1 VTATLSRPRTAFRCD
16 LAPLKAAVHAVA
28 RRIPTRPA
36 TPQVAGILIR
46 LTGDRLTLAAFD
58 YEVAVTAALNVDGS
72 HDGAVLVSGRLLTT
86 LIDTLP
92 AKPVEASMAGS
103 RLALDCG
110 SVHVELPS
118 MSVEDY
124 PTLPDLP
131 EPAGHVDAAAF
142 ANTIRRVAVAT
153 GDYADLPILTGM
165 VMNFAA
171 QITLVAT
178 DRYRAATDVLN
189 WTPAPGTDL
198 GREAIVPANVL
209 AEVVPS
215 IAAGADTIAVHLSDG
230 LFGLA
235 GPAVTIVARTMSE
248 AHLGMGLLKNWPAR
262 SDTPV
267 TIDADEFAGH
277 LNRANKVHERKTPIR
292 LTLNGP
298 ELHIGA
304 TGADTTA
311 VAASMA
317 VSYEGE
323 PIEILSNPAW
333 LLDAVKACGSSTV
346 EVSFTGRKTAYLVT
360 PIADGDTY
368 RQLVM
373 PVRPPA

>member
-1 VTATLSRPRTAFRCD
+1 MTATLSRPRTAFRCD

-46 LTGDRLTLAAFD
+46 LDSDRLTLAAFD

-72 HDGAVLVSGRLLTT
+72 HDGAVLVSGRLLAT

-92 AKPVEASMAGS
+92 AKPVEASMAGD

-118 MSVEDY
+118 MRVDDY

-131 EPAGHVDAAAF
+131 APAGHVNAATF
-142 ANTIRRVAVAT
+142 AEAISRVAVAT
-153 GDYADLPILTGM
+153 GAYADLPILTGM
-165 VMNFAA
+165 VLRFAD

-178 DRYRAATDVLN
+178 DRYRAATDTLG
-189 WTPAPGTDL
+189 WTPNPAADPGQ
-198 GREAIVPANVL
+198 EAIVPADVL

-235 GPAVTIVARTMSE
+235 GPNVTVVARTMSE
-248 AHLGMGLLKNWPAR
+248 PHLGLGLLKNWPAR
-262 SDTPV
+262 SATPLLV
-267 TIDADEFAGH
+267 NAAEFAGH

-292 LTLNGP
+292 LTLDGP

-304 TGADTTA
+304 TGADSTA
-311 VAASMA
+311 VGASMA
-317 VSYEGE
+317 VTYAGP

-333 LLDAVKACGSSTV
+333 LLDAVKACGTDQV
-346 EVSFTGRKTAYLVT
+346 EVSFTGRKTAYLVA
-360 PIADGDTY
+360 PVADDDTY